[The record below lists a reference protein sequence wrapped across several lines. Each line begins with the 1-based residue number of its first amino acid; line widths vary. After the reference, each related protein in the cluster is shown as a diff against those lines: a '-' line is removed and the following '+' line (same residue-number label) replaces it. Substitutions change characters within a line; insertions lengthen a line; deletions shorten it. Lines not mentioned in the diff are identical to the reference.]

1 MNNGEHARWNRTL
14 VNAYWI
20 WTLCS
25 FVISMLGVLNDFNC
39 VWWGPGHLEKW
50 GDKAHAQYISR
61 SANNIN
67 RHLTRN
73 SCRALSWKAGHLE
86 PSGLGA
92 KEIALFPPPALE
104 TFIRICEIARIWEG
118 SETKSLVLSEH
129 RVPADSESLLTLCKV
144 THSYLCYSQTE
155 RKLEHSGG
163 INREEIQIRFDQR
176 KEKPQTAAW
185 E

>member
-104 TFIRICEIARIWEG
+104 TFIRICEIARMNLGREWDKKPCPVRASSPCWLWE
-118 SETKSLVLSEH
+118 SAYSLQGH
-129 RVPADSESLLTLCKV
+129 TLLFMLQ
-144 THSYLCYSQTE
+144 SD
-155 RKLEHSGG
+155 RKKAGALWGY
-163 INREEIQIRFDQR
+163 
-176 KEKPQTAAW
+176 
-185 E
+185 